1 MKRGHLCAWLL
12 FLASAGCASQYAYTL
27 RVDPPVEDGDLKAQI
42 VVDTIANDVTV
53 DLTNKTDQV
62 LQIEWAKIAISDA
75 KGRVSPLRPDVDL
88 GWIPPGATVAAK
100 LFPLALP
107 RKGHEAAAYE
117 GRHFDLTIPAIVRR
131 EPKQYHYSLVAHVRE
146 L

>member
-1 MKRGHLCAWLL
+1 MKRGLLCVSLL
-12 FLASAGCASQYAYTL
+12 AGCASQYAYTF
-27 RVDPPVEDGDLKAQI
+27 RVDPPVEDTDLRAQI
-42 VVDTIANDVTV
+42 VVDTIANDVAL

-62 LQIEWAKIAISDA
+62 LQVEWAKIAITDTR
-75 KGRVSPLRPDVDL
+75 GRVAPLRPDVDL
-88 GWIPPGATVAAK
+88 GWIQPGATVAAK

-107 RKGHEAAAYE
+107 RKGDEAAAYD
-117 GRHFDLTIPAIVRR
+117 GQHFDLTVPVIVRR

>member
-1 MKRGHLCAWLL
+1 MKREHLGVLL
-12 FLASAGCASQYAYTL
+12 LVASAGCASQYAYTFH
-27 RVDPPVEDGDLKAQI
+27 VDEPVEDGDLRAEI
-42 VVDTIANDVTV
+42 VVDTIADDVAL

-62 LQIEWAKIAISDA
+62 LQVEWAKIAITGA
-75 KGRVSPLRPDVDL
+75 KGRVSPLRPAVDL
-88 GWIPPGATVAAK
+88 GWIQPGATVAAK

-107 RKGHEAAAYE
+107 RKGDAAAAYE
-117 GRHFDLTIPAIVRR
+117 GQHFDLTVPVIVRR